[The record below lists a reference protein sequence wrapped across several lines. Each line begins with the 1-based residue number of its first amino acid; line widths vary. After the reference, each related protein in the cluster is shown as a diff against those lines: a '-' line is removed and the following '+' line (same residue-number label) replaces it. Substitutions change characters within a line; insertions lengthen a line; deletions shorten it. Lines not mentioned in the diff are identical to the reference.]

1 MMRDYLITLS
11 RLFAAGLAFLT
22 TYIVCGR
29 HPPRKVIG
37 GIREFTGMLAV
48 KSSEIPLI
56 VWLERFV
63 KKNGAPYHFGKKVG
77 AKKLLFLSLF
87 LMITGLVAGN
97 FVSFRIAV
105 TAAVIGA
112 VLPWILIPILNRR
125 DNEKML
131 PDLQVL
137 YRALA
142 MQIRAGVYITDA
154 LAESYS
160 GVKEKRLRDG
170 LMNLGSDIIMKTDL
184 FTALETFQSGFDN
197 RYIDSLCITILQLV
211 ESGQASEMLG
221 DIGDQMK
228 DMERSVLEKKK
239 GRLDRSLTFYQLGM
253 LACIL
258 GIALYACVNYM
269 LTAAAGL

>member
-1 MMRDYLITLS
+1 MVRDNLIILC
-11 RLFAAGLAFLT
+11 RLFAAGLVFISVI
-22 TYIVCGR
+22 IVCGR
-29 HPPRKVIG
+29 HPPKKVIG

-56 VWLERFV
+56 VRLERFV
-63 KKNGAPYHFGKKVG
+63 KKNGASYHFGRKVG
-77 AKKLLFLSLF
+77 AKKLLMLSVM

-97 FVSFRIAV
+97 LLSFWVAV
-105 TAAVIGA
+105 TASIVGA
-112 VLPWILIPILNRR
+112 ILPWILIPFLNRR

-154 LAESYS
+154 LSESYT
-160 GVKEKRLRDG
+160 GVKEKRLREG

-211 ESGQASEMLG
+211 ESGQASEMLS

-228 DMERSVLEKKK
+228 DMEKSVLEKRK

-269 LTAAAGL
+269 LNAAAGL

>member
-1 MMRDYLITLS
+1 MTIIRLIATV
-11 RLFAAGLAFLT
+11 LFFLT
-22 TYIVCGR
+22 IYTACGR

-37 GIREFTGMLAV
+37 GIKEFTGMLAV
-48 KSSEIPLI
+48 KSGEIPFM
-56 VWLERFV
+56 VRLERFV
-63 KKNGAPYHFGKKVG
+63 KKNGTAYHFGKKTN
-77 AKKLLFLSLF
+77 AKRLIVLSLLLF
-87 LMITGLVAGN
+87 ITGMVTGFYISFAPAVLAALVG
-97 FVSFRIAV
+97 
-105 TAAVIGA
+105 VI
-112 VLPWILIPILNRR
+112 LPWILIPILNRR

-154 LAESYS
+154 LAESYT
-160 GVKEKRLRDG
+160 GVREKRLKDG

-211 ESGQASEMLG
+211 ESGQASDMLS

-228 DMERSVLEKKK
+228 DMERSVLEKRK